1 MSLFFFNII
10 QSIRDKDS
18 HFEGDFYVLIW
29 IGVGMSPCQHGD
41 NADHA
46 HNADHRDSADHG
58 DNGHQFLEEMVPN
71 MLLHFT

>member
-1 MSLFFFNII
+1 
-10 QSIRDKDS
+10 
-18 HFEGDFYVLIW
+18 
-29 IGVGMSPCQHGD
+29 MSPCQHGH

-58 DNGHQFLEEMVPN
+58 DNGHHFLEEMVPN

>member
-1 MSLFFFNII
+1 
-10 QSIRDKDS
+10 
-18 HFEGDFYVLIW
+18 
-29 IGVGMSPCQHGD
+29 MSPCQHAD

-71 MLLHFT
+71 ILLQFT